1 MKCSWQTFLSPL
13 KGQCPQYAL
22 IGLSQTTRLTGG
34 FDFGENRCRW
44 DAVYFTLTIL
54 RLQKTACGVNH
65 GRLVAMFNC
74 MIANI
79 TIEQIKLLNPE

>member
-1 MKCSWQTFLSPL
+1 MKSAA
-13 KGQCPQYAL
+13 GQM
-22 IGLSQTTRLTGG
+22 SRL
-34 FDFGENRCRW
+34 FCFGENRCRW

-54 RLQKTACGVNH
+54 GLQKTACGVNH